1 MEWTEKYRPRTL
13 GDVVGNNKAVQSL
26 LSWARSWESGK
37 LPKKRAVI
45 LAGSAGVG
53 KTSAAH
59 ALASDMG
66 WGVIEL
72 NASDTR
78 NADAIKRVAT
88 AGALNQTFTDTGEFL
103 TSDAGGRKLIILDEA
118 DNVHGNIDRGGIR
131 AILDTIRKTHQ
142 PIVLIV
148 NDLYEL
154 TRHSSTFKT
163 QCLTIKFSSISARS
177 IKPVLRRISISEHVD
192 VDDATL
198 EAIAQR
204 TSGDLRS
211 AINDLQALSEGRSYV
226 GLEDADA
233 VGKRDNR
240 VTMYDAIRTIL
251 KTDNIRSAKK
261 AANELDEDPEFL
273 LLWLSENVPIE
284 YKELGDLARGME
296 AVARAD
302 LFLQRARRTQNY
314 RLWAYAIDMMTGG
327 VATAKDKE
335 YRFYNRYRFPMWLA
349 TMGRTKGIRATQNSL
364 SHKLTTHCH
373 TSASIAR
380 ADLIPFY
387 RQMFDLDG
395 AFAVEQTARLELSGS
410 ELAMLLGDDRD
421 GKRVQMLMEAAEA
434 RETSGHIDPGG
445 LGLAAFA
452 AEEVAEADDEGAGG
466 PGENGKANGNANGK
480 ANGKANGNGKGD
492 GGGDGDAGAEEP
504 ETQRSLFEF

>member
-26 LSWARSWESGK
+26 LSWARSWDSSK

-118 DNVHGNIDRGGIR
+118 DNMHGNADRGGVR
-131 AILDTIRKTHQ
+131 AILETIRMTRQ
-142 PIVLIV
+142 PIALIV
-148 NDLYEL
+148 NDLYNL

-177 IKPVLRRISISEHVD
+177 IKPVLRRIAVAEHVD
-192 VDDATL
+192 VEDATL
-198 EAIAQR
+198 ETIAQR

-226 GLEDADA
+226 GTEDVDA

-240 VTMYDAIRTIL
+240 VTMYEAIRTIL

-261 AANELDEDPEFL
+261 AANELNEDPEFL
-273 LLWLSENVPIE
+273 LLWLSENVPLE
-284 YKELGDLARGME
+284 YKELDDLARGME

-302 LFLQRARRTQNY
+302 LFLQRARRTGNY
-314 RLWAYAIDMMTGG
+314 RMWAYAIDMMTGG
-327 VATAKDKE
+327 VATAKNKE
-335 YRFYNRYRFPMWLA
+335 YRFYNQYRFPMWLA

-373 TSASIAR
+373 TSATIAR
-380 ADLIPFY
+380 AELIPFY

-395 AFAVEQTARLELSGS
+395 AFAVEQTAQLELNAS
-410 ELAMLLGDDRD
+410 ELAMLIDDERD
-421 GKRVQMLMEAAEA
+421 GKRVQVLMEAAEA
-434 RETSGHIDPGG
+434 RVVSGHIDPGG

-452 AEEVAEADDEGAGG
+452 DKEVVEVDEEEAEGPAED
-466 PGENGKANGNANGK
+466 
-480 ANGKANGNGKGD
+480 GNGKDNGND
-492 GGGDGDAGAEEP
+492 GGDGPDV
-504 ETQRSLFEF
+504 QRSLFEF

>member
-45 LAGSAGVG
+45 LAGRAGVG

-59 ALASDMG
+59 ALAFDMG

-103 TSDAGGRKLIILDEA
+103 TSDSGGRKLIILDEA
-118 DNVHGNIDRGGIR
+118 DNIHGNIDRGGVR
-131 AILDTIRKTHQ
+131 AILETIRKTHQ

-148 NDLYEL
+148 NDLYGL

-177 IKPVLRRISISEHVD
+177 IKPVLRRIAMTEHVD

-198 EAIAQR
+198 EIISQR
-204 TSGDLRS
+204 TAGDLRS
-211 AINDLQALSEGRSYV
+211 AINDLQALSEGRSYI

-251 KTDNIRSAKK
+251 KTDNLRSAKK
-261 AANELDEDPEFL
+261 AANELNEDPEFL
-273 LLWLSENVPIE
+273 LLWLSENVPLE
-284 YKELGDLARGME
+284 YKELDDLARGME

-314 RLWAYAIDMMTGG
+314 RMWAYAIDMMTGG
-327 VATAKDKE
+327 VATAKNTV
-335 YRFYNRYRFPMWLA
+335 YRFYTQYRFPMWLA

-364 SHKLTTHCH
+364 SHKLTAHCH

-380 ADLIPFY
+380 EDLIPFY

-395 AFAVEQTARLELSGS
+395 AFAVEQTAQLELTAS
-410 ELAMLLGDDRD
+410 ELAMLIGDDRD
-421 GKRVQMLMEAAEA
+421 GKRVQMLLEAAEA

-452 AEEVAEADDEGAGG
+452 DKEVADADEEGPED
-466 PGENGKANGNANGK
+466 PGENVNDKDKGN
-480 ANGKANGNGKGD
+480 D
-492 GGGDGDAGAEEP
+492 DAEGP
-504 ETQRSLFEF
+504 EVQKSLFEF